1 MCVGCAVFVVPLFD
15 CAAVPNMQ
23 TIGLGPQRLQCV
35 PAVVLRYMPFH
46 VGLSRE
52 RHRCVRYLVDPASS
66 HMLVSKIKPCM
77 YEFKCCECKAANGS
91 LEQL

>member
-35 PAVVLRYMPFH
+35 PAVVLRYMPSH

-52 RHRCVRYLVDPASS
+52 RHVLCKVPGW
-66 HMLVSKIKPCM
+66 PC
-77 YEFKCCECKAANGS
+77 
-91 LEQL
+91 Q